1 MMDETTYKHLADA
14 VFRRIEEVLDRDVD
28 SDLVDSERSGDV
40 LTLTF
45 PNKVKCVV
53 NTQRPTRQ
61 IWMAARDRAW
71 HFSYDEARSRWVDDK
86 DANGELF
93 ATLARVLK
101 EQANVDASFG

>member
-1 MMDETTYKHLADA
+1 MEELAYKHLADA
-14 VFRRIEEVLDRDVD
+14 VFRQIEMVLDRDVD

-71 HFSYDEARSRWVDDK
+71 HFSYDEARARWVDDK
-86 DANGELF
+86 DPSGELF
-93 ATLARVLK
+93 ATLSRVLK
-101 EQANVDASFG
+101 EQANVDAAFT